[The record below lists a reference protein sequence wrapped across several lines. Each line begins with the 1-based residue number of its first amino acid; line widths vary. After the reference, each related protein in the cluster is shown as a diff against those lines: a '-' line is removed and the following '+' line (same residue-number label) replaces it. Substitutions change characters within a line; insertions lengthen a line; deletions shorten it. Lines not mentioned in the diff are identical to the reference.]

1 MLSFLISVF
10 MSTQPANL
18 IDSPWRVVDDQVMG
32 GQSAGAVG
40 RTPEVLRFH
49 GDLSRENNGGFSS
62 IQAPLGIDMTPYTG
76 VELSVRGDMRT
87 YQLRFKHSSQPNA
100 VSWVADFPTSA
111 DWQAVVLEFENFRP
125 SFRGQSVPQAGPLNP
140 ASISQVGILLKDG
153 AEGDFWLEVADI
165 RLVSTANPR

>member
-10 MSTQPANL
+10 MSTQPTNL

-40 RTPEVLRFH
+40 TTAEVLRFH
-49 GDLSRENNGGFSS
+49 GNLSRENNGGFSS
-62 IQAPLGIDMTPYTG
+62 IQAPLAVDMAPYTG
-76 VELSVRGDMRT
+76 VELSVRGDLRT

-100 VSWVADFPTSA
+100 VSWVVDFPTSGN
-111 DWQAVVLEFENFRP
+111 WQAVALEFESFRP
-125 SFRGQSVPQAGPLNP
+125 TFRGQSVPQAGPLNP
-140 ASISQVGILLKDG
+140 ASISQIGILLKDG

-165 RLVSTANPR
+165 HPVSTAKP